1 MDNFKKFCKQIKQA
15 PNRGVEENAECS
27 AIKFD
32 DDDGL
37 KFGEGITK
45 DDVTMRAS
53 MPPVMVSS
61 PARAMLLLPKKQMAL
76 FISALTTPQMW

>member
-32 DDDGL
+32 DDDG
-37 KFGEGITK
+37 F
-45 DDVTMRAS
+45 VAS
-53 MPPVMVSS
+53 LAENYANWCKVDYFEIIENESK
-61 PARAMLLLPKKQMAL
+61 L
-76 FISALTTPQMW
+76 